1 MTDFAAARTMMVDTQ
16 IRPSDVTRYPIIDA
30 MLRTPREEYLPAEAK
45 AVAYVGDHVDI
56 GEGRVALD
64 PRVLA
69 KMLDALDVQPDE
81 LVLDIGAGLGYSTAI
96 LGSLAEAV
104 VGVEEVE
111 TFASRASD
119 TLNGQGVDN
128 ATIEVRALAEG
139 AAEHG
144 PYDVIILQGAA
155 EALPD
160 GIADQLREDG
170 RIAMIRAEGAL
181 GYCAIGVKGRNGIS
195 WRRSF
200 DATAPV
206 LPGFTPEK
214 GFVF

>member
-45 AVAYVGDHVDI
+45 PVAYLGDHVDI

-69 KMLDALDVQPDE
+69 KMLDALDIQPTE
-81 LVLDIGAGLGYSTAI
+81 LVLDVGAGLGYSTAI
-96 LGSLAEAV
+96 LGALAEAV

-111 TFASRASD
+111 SFARRAED
-119 TLNGQGVDN
+119 TLNAQGVDN
-128 ATIEVRALAEG
+128 ATIEVRALTAGAE
-139 AAEHG
+139 EHG

-160 GIADQLREDG
+160 AIADQLREDG
-170 RIAMIRAEGAL
+170 RIAMIQADGSL

-200 DATAPV
+200 DATAPL
-206 LPGFTPEK
+206 LPGFTAEK